1 MGSGFGGEEEVVVHD
16 RSMEVSDP
24 FGLEWLTVLDYSV
37 TKSLDV
43 MERPVT
49 QVHERHGEPFDRF
62 KPPPVMLLDRVF
74 LPVSLGP
81 NECFTFWH

>member
-1 MGSGFGGEEEVVVHD
+1 
-16 RSMEVSDP
+16 MEAIDP
-24 FGLEWLTVLDYSV
+24 VGLEWLTVLDYSV
-37 TKSLDV
+37 MEGLNV

-74 LPVSLGP
+74 LTVSVGP
-81 NECFTFWH
+81 NGGFTFSH